1 VIGTST
7 VEAIQSG
14 IYYGYVGLVDG
25 MIARMLEEM
34 LSVSRIVATGGL
46 ASLMADASQYIDT
59 IDETL
64 TLDGLRIVYDRIKR
78 GSAW

>member
-1 VIGTST
+1 
-7 VEAIQSG
+7 
-14 IYYGYVGLVDG
+14 
-25 MIARMLEEM
+25 MIARMLEDM

-46 ASLMADASQYIDT
+46 ASLIADASQYIDT